1 MPDKLGGEDVVQSTF
16 IMLKPGAVEKRLV
29 GKILARIEG
38 EGMRIVALK
47 AIKLGRE
54 GAERLY
60 AVHKGK
66 TFFRELVDY
75 ITSGPVVAA
84 VVEGADAVS
93 AVRRLCG
100 VTDPSEAGAGTI
112 RGDYGVSI
120 TKNAIHAADSA
131 ESAGREIALFF
142 KPDEIFS

>member
-1 MPDKLGGEDVVQSTF
+1 MPDKLGGEDVVQITF

-54 GAERLY
+54 EAERLY

-66 TFFRELVDY
+66 PFFRELVDY
-75 ITSGPVVAA
+75 ITSGPVVVA

-100 VTDPSEAGAGTI
+100 ATDPSEAGAGTI

-142 KPDEIFS
+142 KPDEILS